1 MKGDYQPTFSVY
13 SIPILQLPGDT
24 TSCKVDSRSRWT
36 GTWWNRQPGWNGWM
50 STHCGKIVTLFLP
63 YIQIGI
69 DRRTY
74 GYKIAN
80 ASERI
85 HVLNSKIGIYLK
97 LQVKKECPFNRHWT
111 SLVNFTTKM
120 RVHLKTSHTIKLDQ
134 ELDWKLQFYATFKNL
149 GTSEQDQFTTPT
161 TGWKPPTQGSVPGRK
176 AHFFET
182 ELSQQRFTLKLL

>member
-1 MKGDYQPTFSVY
+1 MPTLSQDIKALWRGLSTNVLRIQHPHFAAANRRY
-13 SIPILQLPGDT
+13 NILQGGL
-24 TSCKVDSRSRWT
+24 KVAVNRYLTQLAWL
-36 GTWWNRQPGWNGWM
+36 WNRQPGWNGWM
-50 STHCGKIVTLFLP
+50 STHCGKIVTLFLA

-111 SLVNFTTKM
+111 SLFNFTTKM
-120 RVHLKTSHTIKLDQ
+120 RRHIIKTKKI
-134 ELDWKLQFYATFKNL
+134 
-149 GTSEQDQFTTPT
+149 P
-161 TGWKPPTQGSVPGRK
+161 
-176 AHFFET
+176 
-182 ELSQQRFTLKLL
+182 